1 MNENTKENKGL
12 IKDRNQQQ
20 WKLHQQLAHFIID
33 LDRLPDAQEARLNR
47 PKSSPQSLLP
57 MVF

>member
-1 MNENTKENKGL
+1 MRTANDKGL
-12 IKDRNQQQ
+12 IKERNQQL
-20 WKLHQQLAHFIID
+20 WKLHQQIAHFAKD

-47 PKSSPQSLLP
+47 PKSAPQHLLP

>member
-1 MNENTKENKGL
+1 MKTNENKGL
-12 IKDRNQQQ
+12 IKQCNQQQ
-20 WKLHQQLAHFIID
+20 WKLHQQLAHFAKD

-47 PKSSPQSLLP
+47 PRSAPQNLLP

>member
-1 MNENTKENKGL
+1 MKAHNEKGL
-12 IKDRNQQQ
+12 IKERHQQL
-20 WKLHQQLAHFIID
+20 WKLHQQIAHFAKD

-47 PKSSPQSLLP
+47 PKSVPQHLLP

>member
-1 MNENTKENKGL
+1 MKTDRDKGL
-12 IKDRNQQQ
+12 IKERNQQQ
-20 WKLHQQLAHFIID
+20 WKLHHQIANFIKD

-47 PKSSPQSLLP
+47 PRSAPQHLLP